1 MGIYDEML
9 HLIRSEGLRD
19 YSPSDCIGV
28 IKSVKPIAVDVRGI
42 EGTFKAEQVYLS
54 GHLYYIETMDETDK
68 RYKAE
73 KERKRLRVGDV
84 VHCRLIDGSG
94 LIMLDKIIKA

>member
-1 MGIYDEML
+1 ML
-9 HLIRSEGLRD
+9 QLIRSEGLRD
-19 YSPSDCIGV
+19 YSPSECVGV
-28 IKSVKPIAVDVRGI
+28 IKSVKPISVDVRGL
-42 EGTFKAEQVYLS
+42 EGTFKSEQVWLS

-84 VHCRLIDGSG
+84 VHCRFIDESG
-94 LIMLDKIIKA
+94 IIILDKIIKV

>member
-1 MGIYDEML
+1 MRDEGF
-9 HLIRSEGLRD
+9 RE
-19 YSPSDCIGV
+19 YTPSGVVGV

-42 EGTFKAEQVYLS
+42 EGTFKADQVYLS

-84 VHCRLIDGSG
+84 VHCRLIDDSG
-94 LIMLDKIIKA
+94 IIIFDKIIKA